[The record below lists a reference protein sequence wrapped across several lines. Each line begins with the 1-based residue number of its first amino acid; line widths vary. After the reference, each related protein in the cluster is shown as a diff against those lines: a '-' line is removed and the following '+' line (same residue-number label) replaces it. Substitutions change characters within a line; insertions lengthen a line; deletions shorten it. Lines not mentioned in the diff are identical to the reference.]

1 MTFSLDPAQ
10 KLVALLVGLVTLA
23 TALWR
28 VRKALRARLVEY
40 RANAAE
46 MTKSVAALTETVN
59 AMGPLLADIQAELK
73 ANHGGSLRDVIVEI
87 RNETALERVARRM
100 LSEHAS
106 FEMRWKA
113 GDRSDSEVV
122 FASPACVRLTGLSRD
137 ELDDLG
143 WLRAVAPEDRERVSR
158 IAAVAHKH
166 NSVLAATY
174 TAQSVITKERTHV
187 EHTGVPV
194 FNYAGVVVGCVH
206 VLRETPRVIIP
217 ESPAYDHPERPDFLT
232 APQRP

>member
-1 MTFSLDPAQ
+1 MPFGLDPAQ
-10 KLVALLVGLVTLA
+10 RLIALLVGVASLA
-23 TALWR
+23 ATLWR

-40 RANAAE
+40 RANAAAIA
-46 MTKSVAALTETVN
+46 KSVATLTETVN
-59 AMGPLLADIQAELK
+59 AIGPLLADIQAELK

-87 RNETALERVARRM
+87 RNEHALERVARRM

-106 FEMRWKA
+106 FEVRWKLN
-113 GDRSDSEVV
+113 DRSDSEVV

-143 WLRAVAPEDRERVSR
+143 WLRAVSPEERERVAR
-158 IAAVAHKH
+158 IASIAQKH

-174 TAQSVITKERTHV
+174 TVQSVMTKERKHV

-194 FNYAGVVVGCVH
+194 FNYAGAVVGCVH
-206 VLRETPRVIIP
+206 VLRETPRVILP
-217 ESPAYDHPERPDFLT
+217 QNPAHDHPAHPAVIAEP
-232 APQRP
+232 